1 MRLENTIARLLNLK
15 KITRITLFWE
25 TNDSNWKF
33 LYCVSFSEQYF
44 STNSSGTTKVHPTA
58 GHSLWRQEGPESTD
72 SVIKQ
77 FQHGSHK

>member
-1 MRLENTIARLLNLK
+1 MLLKNTNILK
-15 KITRITLFWE
+15 VSKSWSNYITLFWE

-33 LYCVSFSEQYF
+33 LYGVSFSEQYF

-77 FQHGSHK
+77 FQHGAHK